1 MLRKLQ
7 LLLVIAL
14 TGSCAMAQ
22 DVTASIT
29 GVVHDASGAVVP
41 GATVRALNTGTNAE
55 FTATTNTEGQ
65 YTIRTMPVGEYKL
78 SVEATGFRRNE
89 TSGIR
94 LQVNDVARV
103 DPTLDVGGTTETVT
117 VSTQVVSVDTDTS
130 SLRTVVDQ
138 KRIEELP
145 LNGRNATQLM
155 RLVAGVTA
163 DFKADVTSG
172 TTYPG
177 VTPVS
182 VNGSR
187 SNTTNYVLD
196 GANNND
202 HYTNAPNPMPNP
214 DALQEFSVQTNNFSA
229 EFGRN
234 SGAVVNAITRSGTN
248 QVHGSAFEFVRN
260 NAFNAANYFAPIV
273 NGSKQS
279 DGLKRN
285 QFGATLGGP
294 VYIPKVYNG
303 KDKTFFFFSYQGTR
317 LRQAPIQSLIIVP
330 TAAQRAGDFS
340 GTQGAQRSV
349 QRRKLHQQSDPG
361 VTDQP
366 YKPANPATHPLADEW

>member
-1 MLRKLQ
+1 MTSKISFLGKGMLRKIQ

-14 TGSCAMAQ
+14 TASCALAQ

-29 GVVHDASGAVVP
+29 GVVRDASGAVVP
-41 GATVRALNTGTNAE
+41 NATVRALNLGTNAE
-55 FTATTNTEGQ
+55 FTTTTNAEGQ

-163 DFKADVTSG
+163 DPKA
-172 TTYPG
+172 
-177 VTPVS
+177 
-182 VNGSR
+182 
-187 SNTTNYVLD
+187 
-196 GANNND
+196 
-202 HYTNAPNPMPNP
+202 
-214 DALQEFSVQTNNFSA
+214 
-229 EFGRN
+229 
-234 SGAVVNAITRSGTN
+234 
-248 QVHGSAFEFVRN
+248 
-260 NAFNAANYFAPIV
+260 
-273 NGSKQS
+273 
-279 DGLKRN
+279 
-285 QFGATLGGP
+285 
-294 VYIPKVYNG
+294 
-303 KDKTFFFFSYQGTR
+303 
-317 LRQAPIQSLIIVP
+317 
-330 TAAQRAGDFS
+330 
-340 GTQGAQRSV
+340 
-349 QRRKLHQQSDPG
+349 
-361 VTDQP
+361 
-366 YKPANPATHPLADEW
+366 